1 MALAERREALIMDLD
16 VENAA
21 IIVLVLLHY
30 LNQDF
35 RSSSMAC
42 WR

>member
-21 IIVLVLLHY
+21 YSAGTTPLSQSI
-30 LNQDF
+30 F